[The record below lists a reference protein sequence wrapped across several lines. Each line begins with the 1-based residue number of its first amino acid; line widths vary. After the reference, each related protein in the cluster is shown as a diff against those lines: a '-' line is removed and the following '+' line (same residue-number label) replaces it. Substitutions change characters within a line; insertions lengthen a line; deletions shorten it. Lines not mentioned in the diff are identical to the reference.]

1 MTKKSVTK
9 ISDKIVKVSESF
21 TVNMYDNGYMFEVS
35 GRDNDGDY
43 KNVKILAPTVEQLV
57 LLIKEAIEMERD
69 E

>member
-1 MTKKSVTK
+1 VTKKSVTK
-9 ISDKIVKVSESF
+9 ISDKVVKVSESF
-21 TVNMYDNGYMFEVS
+21 TVNMYDNGYMFEAS
-35 GRDNDGDY
+35 GRDSDGDY

>member
-1 MTKKSVTK
+1 VTKKSVTK

>member
-1 MTKKSVTK
+1 VTKKSVTK
-9 ISDKIVKVSESF
+9 ISDKVDKISESF

-35 GRDNDGDY
+35 GRDGDGDY

>member
-1 MTKKSVTK
+1 VTKKSVTK

-35 GRDNDGDY
+35 GRDSDGDY

>member
-1 MTKKSVTK
+1 VTKKSVTK
-9 ISDKIVKVSESF
+9 ISDKVVKVSESF

-35 GRDNDGDY
+35 GRDSDGDY